1 MARKLDK
8 IYIVDVE
15 ATCWKEKPPDGQI
28 SEIIQVGIVEFNLAS
43 GSISAKIGY
52 NIRPQ
57 YSEVSEF
64 CTELTGITAE
74 ELEGEK
80 NFSQVYDMIK
90 ERFPHL
96 KNYTWASYGDYDRK
110 HFKGMSDLHKRPYLF
125 GRTHINIKNLFAL
138 KWGLKK
144 ELGMRKA
151 LRILNKELVGQH
163 HNALDDAL
171 NITAIFKACFMSKTV
186 GKNGTIDDLKKLA
199 QLKDKRVIS
208 EE

>member
-1 MARKLDK
+1 MARKLDRV
-8 IYIVDVE
+8 YIVDIE
-15 ATCWKEKPPDGQI
+15 ATCWKEKRPDGQI
-28 SEIIQVGIVEFNLAS
+28 SEIIQVGIVEFDLPS
-43 GSISAKIGY
+43 GSISSKVSH

-57 YSEVSEF
+57 YSKVSQF
-64 CTELTGITAE
+64 CTELTGISAGQ
-74 ELEGEK
+74 LEGEK
-80 NFSQVYDMIK
+80 NFSEFLDMTK

-110 HFKGMSDLHKRPYLF
+110 HLKGMSDLHKRPYLF

-144 ELGMRKA
+144 EVGMKKA

-171 NITAIFKACFMSKTV
+171 NITEIFKACLQKGVIIEKADGSK
-186 GKNGTIDDLKKLA
+186 IFHC
-199 QLKDKRVIS
+199 IY
-208 EE
+208 

>member
-1 MARKLDK
+1 MARKLDRV
-8 IYIVDVE
+8 YIVDIE
-15 ATCWKEKPPDGQI
+15 ATCWKEKRPDGQI
-28 SEIIQVGIVEFNLAS
+28 SEIIQVGIVEFDLPS
-43 GSISAKIGY
+43 GSISSKVSH

-57 YSEVSEF
+57 YSKVSEF
-64 CTELTGITAE
+64 CTELTGITPG

-80 NFSQVYDMIK
+80 NFSEFLNNVK

-110 HFKGMSDLHKRPYLF
+110 HFKEMSDLHKRPYLF

-144 ELGMRKA
+144 EVGMRKA

-171 NITAIFKACFMSKTV
+171 NITEIFKACLQKGVIIEKADGSK
-186 GKNGTIDDLKKLA
+186 IFHC
-199 QLKDKRVIS
+199 IY
-208 EE
+208 

>member
-1 MARKLDK
+1 MAKELDK
-8 IYIVDVE
+8 IYIVDIE
-15 ATCWKEKPPDGQI
+15 ATCWKEKEPDGQI
-28 SEIIQVGIVEFNLAS
+28 SEIIQVGIVELNLPS
-43 GSISAKIGY
+43 GSISSKVDY

-64 CTELTGITAE
+64 CTELTGITPE

-96 KNYTWASYGDYDRK
+96 EDYTWASYGDYDRK
-110 HFKGMSDLHKRPYLF
+110 GFKEMSDLHKIPYLF

-138 KWGLKK
+138 KWRLNKEVGLKN
-144 ELGMRKA
+144 A
-151 LRILNKELVGQH
+151 LKILNKKLVGQH

-171 NITAIFKACFMSKTV
+171 NTIEIFKACF
-186 GKNGTIDDLKKLA
+186 
-199 QLKDKRVIS
+199 
-208 EE
+208 

>member
-28 SEIIQVGIVEFNLAS
+28 SEIIQVGIVEFNLPS
-43 GSISAKIGY
+43 GSVSSNIGY

-57 YSEVSEF
+57 YSEVSQF

-80 NFSQVYDMIK
+80 NFSQVCDMIK

-171 NITAIFKACFMSKTV
+171 NITAIFKACFMSETV

>member
-1 MARKLDK
+1 MARKLDRV
-8 IYIVDVE
+8 YIVDIE
-15 ATCWKEKPPDGQI
+15 ATCWKEKRPDGQI
-28 SEIIQVGIVEFNLAS
+28 SEIIQVGIVEFDLPS
-43 GSISAKIGY
+43 GSISSKVSH

-57 YSEVSEF
+57 YSKVSEF
-64 CTELTGITAE
+64 CTELTGISAG

-80 NFSQVYDMIK
+80 NFSEFLDMTK

-110 HFKGMSDLHKRPYLF
+110 HLKEMSDLHKRPYLF

-144 ELGMRKA
+144 EVGMRKA

-171 NITAIFKACFMSKTV
+171 NITEIFKACLQKGVIIEKADGSK
-186 GKNGTIDDLKKLA
+186 IFHC
-199 QLKDKRVIS
+199 IY
-208 EE
+208 

>member
-1 MARKLDK
+1 MARKLDR

-15 ATCWKEKPPDGQI
+15 ATCWKKKQPDGQI
-28 SEIIQVGIVEFNLAS
+28 SEIIQVGIVEFDLPS
-43 GSISAKIGY
+43 ESICSRVSY
-52 NIRPQ
+52 NVRPR
-57 YSEVSEF
+57 YSKVSQF
-64 CTELTGITAE
+64 CTELTGITAG

-80 NFSQVYDMIK
+80 DFSQVCDIIK

-110 HFKGMSDLHKRPYLF
+110 KLREMSDLHKRPYLF

-144 ELGMRKA
+144 EVGMRKA
-151 LRILNKELVGQH
+151 LRILDKELGGQH

-171 NITAIFKACFMSKTV
+171 NITEIFKACLQKGV
-186 GKNGTIDDLKKLA
+186 IIEKANGLK
-199 QLKDKRVIS
+199 IFHS
-208 EE
+208 IY

>member
-1 MARKLDK
+1 M
-8 IYIVDVE
+8 
-15 ATCWKEKPPDGQI
+15 GQRQL
-28 SEIIQVGIVEFNLAS
+28 SKGIVEFNLLS
-43 GSISAKIGY
+43 GSISSKVSH

-64 CTELTGITAE
+64 CTELTGITPE

-110 HFKGMSDLHKRPYLF
+110 HLKEMSDLHKIPYFF

-138 KWGLKK
+138 KWRLSKEVGL
-144 ELGMRKA
+144 RKA
-151 LRILNKELVGQH
+151 LKILDKELVGQH
-163 HNALDDAL
+163 HIALDDAL
-171 NITAIFKACFMSKTV
+171 NTTEIFKAC
-186 GKNGTIDDLKKLA
+186 L
-199 QLKDKRVIS
+199 
-208 EE
+208 

>member
-1 MARKLDK
+1 MARKLDRV
-8 IYIVDVE
+8 YIVDVE
-15 ATCWKEKPPDGQI
+15 ATCWKEKRPDGQI
-28 SEIIQVGIVEFNLAS
+28 SEIIQVGIVELNLLS
-43 GSISAKIGY
+43 GSISSKVSH

-57 YSEVSEF
+57 YSKVSEF
-64 CTELTGITAE
+64 CTELTGITPE

-80 NFSQVYDMIK
+80 NFSEFLDMTK

-110 HFKGMSDLHKRPYLF
+110 HLKEMSDLHKRPYLF

-144 ELGMRKA
+144 EVGMRKA

-171 NITAIFKACFMSKTV
+171 NITEIFKACLQKGVIIEKADGSK
-186 GKNGTIDDLKKLA
+186 IFHC
-199 QLKDKRVIS
+199 IY
-208 EE
+208 

>member
-15 ATCWKEKPPDGQI
+15 ATCWEEKPPDGQI
-28 SEIIQVGIVEFNLAS
+28 SEIIQVGIVEFDLPS
-43 GSISAKIGY
+43 GSISSKVGH

-57 YSEVSEF
+57 YSKVSEF
-64 CTELTGITAE
+64 CTELTGITPE

-80 NFSQVYDMIK
+80 NFSEFLDMIK

-110 HFKGMSDLHKRPYLF
+110 HLKEMSDLHKRPYLF

-144 ELGMRKA
+144 EVGMRKA
-151 LRILNKELVGQH
+151 LKILNKELVGQH

-171 NITAIFKACFMSKTV
+171 NITEILKACLQKGVIIEKANGSKIFHCI
-186 GKNGTIDDLKKLA
+186 N
-199 QLKDKRVIS
+199 
-208 EE
+208 

>member
-1 MARKLDK
+1 MARTLDK

-15 ATCWKEKPPDGQI
+15 ATCWEGKRRDVQI
-28 SEIIQVGIVEFNLAS
+28 SEIIQLGIVELNLPAE
-43 GSISAKIGY
+43 SISSNVGY

-57 YSEVSEF
+57 YSEVSQF
-64 CTELTGITAE
+64 CTELTGITPE

-80 NFSQVYDMIK
+80 DFSQVYDMIK
-90 ERFPHL
+90 KRFPHL
-96 KNYTWASYGDYDRK
+96 KDYTWASYGDYDRK
-110 HFKGMSDLHKRPYLF
+110 HFKEMSDLHKRPYLF

-144 ELGMRKA
+144 EVGMRKA

-171 NITAIFKACFMSKTV
+171 NITEIFEAC
-186 GKNGTIDDLKKLA
+186 L
-199 QLKDKRVIS
+199 
-208 EE
+208 

>member
-1 MARKLDK
+1 MAKKLDK

-28 SEIIQVGIVEFNLAS
+28 SEIIQVGIVEFNLPS
-43 GSISAKIGY
+43 GNISSKVSY

-64 CTELTGITAE
+64 CTELTGITPE

-96 KNYTWASYGDYDRK
+96 ENYTWASYGDYDRK
-110 HFKGMSDLHKRPYLF
+110 QFKEMSHLHKRPYLF
-125 GRTHINIKNLFAL
+125 GRTHLNIKNLFAL
-138 KWGLKK
+138 KWGLNK
-144 ELGMRKA
+144 EVGMKKA
-151 LRILNKELVGQH
+151 LKILDKELVGQH

-171 NITAIFKACFMSKTV
+171 NTTEIFKAC
-186 GKNGTIDDLKKLA
+186 L
-199 QLKDKRVIS
+199 
-208 EE
+208 

>member
-15 ATCWKEKPPDGQI
+15 ATCWEEKPPDGQI
-28 SEIIQVGIVEFNLAS
+28 SEIIQVGIVEFNLPS
-43 GSISAKIGY
+43 GSISSKIGH

-110 HFKGMSDLHKRPYLF
+110 HFKEMSDLHKRPYLF

-144 ELGMRKA
+144 EVGMRKA
-151 LRILNKELVGQH
+151 LNILNKELVGQH

-199 QLKDKRVIS
+199 QLKDKGTIS

>member
-1 MARKLDK
+1 MARKLDRV
-8 IYIVDVE
+8 YIVDVE
-15 ATCWKEKPPDGQI
+15 ATCWKEKRPDGQI
-28 SEIIQVGIVEFNLAS
+28 SEIIQVGIVEFNLLS
-43 GSISAKIGY
+43 GRISSKVSH

-57 YSEVSEF
+57 YSKVSEF
-64 CTELTGITAE
+64 CTELTGITPG

-80 NFSQVYDMIK
+80 NFSEFLDMIK

-96 KNYTWASYGDYDRK
+96 KNCTWASYGDYDRK
-110 HFKGMSDLHKRPYLF
+110 HLKEMSDLHKRPYLF

-144 ELGMRKA
+144 EVGMRKA

-171 NITAIFKACFMSKTV
+171 NITEIFKACLQKGVIIEKANGSK
-186 GKNGTIDDLKKLA
+186 IFHC
-199 QLKDKRVIS
+199 IY
-208 EE
+208 

>member
-1 MARKLDK
+1 MARKLDRV
-8 IYIVDVE
+8 YIVDVE
-15 ATCWKEKPPDGQI
+15 ATCWKEKRPDTQI
-28 SEIIQVGIVEFNLAS
+28 SEIIQVGIVELNLLS
-43 GSISAKIGY
+43 GIISSKVGY

-64 CTELTGITAE
+64 CTELTGITPE
-74 ELEGEK
+74 ELEEEK
-80 NFSQVYDMIK
+80 NFSEVYDMIK

-110 HFKGMSDLHKRPYLF
+110 HFKEMSDLHQRVYLF
-125 GRTHINIKNLFAL
+125 GRTHINIKNFFAL

-144 ELGMRKA
+144 EPGMRKA

-171 NITAIFKACFMSKTV
+171 NITEIFKACLS
-186 GKNGTIDDLKKLA
+186 
-199 QLKDKRVIS
+199 
-208 EE
+208 

>member
-8 IYIVDVE
+8 IYIVDIE
-15 ATCWKEKPPDGQI
+15 ATCWEEKPPDGQI
-28 SEIIQVGIVEFNLAS
+28 SEIIQVGIVEFNLLS
-43 GSISAKIGY
+43 GSISSKVSH

-57 YSEVSEF
+57 YSKVSEF
-64 CTELTGITAE
+64 CTELTGITPE

-80 NFSQVYDMIK
+80 NFSEFLDMIK

-110 HFKGMSDLHKRPYLF
+110 HLKQMSDLHKRPYLF

-144 ELGMRKA
+144 EVGMRKA
-151 LRILNKELVGQH
+151 LKILNKELVGQH

-171 NITAIFKACFMSKTV
+171 NITEILKACLQKGVIIEKANGSK
-186 GKNGTIDDLKKLA
+186 IFHC
-199 QLKDKRVIS
+199 IY
-208 EE
+208 

>member
-1 MARKLDK
+1 MARKLDR

-28 SEIIQVGIVEFNLAS
+28 SEIIQVGIVEFNLPS
-43 GSISAKIGY
+43 GNISSKVSY

-57 YSEVSEF
+57 YSKVSEF
-64 CTELTGITAE
+64 CTELTGITPE

-96 KNYTWASYGDYDRK
+96 ENYTWASYGDYDRK
-110 HFKGMSDLHKRPYLF
+110 HFKEMSHLHKRAYLF
-125 GRTHINIKNLFAL
+125 GGTHLNIKNLFAL
-138 KWGLKK
+138 KWGLSK
-144 ELGMRKA
+144 EVDLKKA
-151 LRILNKELVGQH
+151 LKILNKELVGQH

-171 NITAIFKACFMSKTV
+171 NTIEIFKAC
-186 GKNGTIDDLKKLA
+186 L
-199 QLKDKRVIS
+199 
-208 EE
+208 

>member
-1 MARKLDK
+1 MARKLDRV
-8 IYIVDVE
+8 YVVDVE

-28 SEIIQVGIVEFNLAS
+28 SEIIQMGIVEFDLAS
-43 GSISAKIGY
+43 ASISSKAGY

-57 YSEVSEF
+57 YSKVSEF
-64 CTELTGITAE
+64 CTELTGITPE

-80 NFSQVYDMIK
+80 NFSEVCDMIK

-96 KNYTWASYGDYDRK
+96 KDYTWASYGDYDRK
-110 HFKGMSDLHKRPYLF
+110 HLEEMSDLHKRPYLF

-144 ELGMRKA
+144 EVGMSKA
-151 LRILNKELVGQH
+151 LNILNKELVGQH

-171 NITAIFKACFMSKTV
+171 NIAEILKRLYIKEEGIGRSYS
-186 GKNGTIDDLKKLA
+186 GKY
-199 QLKDKRVIS
+199 QQS
-208 EE
+208 E